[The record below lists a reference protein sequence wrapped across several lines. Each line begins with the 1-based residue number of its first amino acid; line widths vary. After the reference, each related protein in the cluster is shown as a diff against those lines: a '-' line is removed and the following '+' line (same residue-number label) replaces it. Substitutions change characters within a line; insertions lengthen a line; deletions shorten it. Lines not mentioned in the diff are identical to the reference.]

1 MNQTLLRFAREA
13 KVEFNTQKIHY
24 DHGKEK
30 EGRKEKEG
38 QEKEA
43 PIVFFRKSPSGGF
56 FFVRGIWCSSV
67 VGCAHV
73 VLEASIGGRE
83 CCCA

>member
-1 MNQTLLRFAREA
+1 MNQTLLRFAHEA

-30 EGRKEKEG
+30 EGQEKEG

-43 PIVFFRKSPSGGF
+43 PIVFF
-56 FFVRGIWCSSV
+56 
-67 VGCAHV
+67 
-73 VLEASIGGRE
+73 
-83 CCCA
+83 